1 MLNYFDG
8 RICFC
13 TPLNLLGIN
22 SFFSLYYTNLTCSF
36 VSQQS
41 DVAKANSPQRT
52 ITEEGNVFS
61 MKSSPLVGSP
71 LRGNSPSK
79 RTKSASRRG
88 SPNRG
93 HHEVP
98 SFDEAATSPKEAV
111 VPAPSSSRSLM
122 ESPRSKSEAL
132 FAAMRARV
140 KASDNGEEEEGDKD
154 GDEEDATGGAS
165 KAATTEIKK
174 VDDYKRD
181 EVGYGKQNAQDD
193 DNGDDRDEDHEGIE
207 PTARWTKESDHA
219 VMHDISPA
227 GWGWC
232 QDSEEQGHE
241 GNESDD
247 NNNEDVDSNAAVAAP
262 MAAASSLSQRDTGE
276 LESDEEDEEYAGDF
290 EGDGSALDDDY
301 NKVSDKT
308 VPASLQR
315 KAQLPHA
322 SVQQQRQQQ
331 QKNSAP
337 HHVPPPADTRV
348 RVEKGELRLK
358 RQEVREVD

>member
-140 KASDNGEEEEGDKD
+140 KASDNGEEGDKD
-154 GDEEDATGGAS
+154 GDDGDAATGAS
-165 KAATTEIKK
+165 NAANTEIKK
-174 VDDYKRD
+174 VDDYKLEGID
-181 EVGYGKQNAQDD
+181 CGKQNAQDD
-193 DNGDDRDEDHEGIE
+193 DDDGDDSDENHEGIE
-207 PTARWTKESDHA
+207 PKAEWTKESDHA

-232 QDSEEQGHE
+232 QDSEAQGHE

-247 NNNEDVDSNAAVAAP
+247 NDNEDVDSNAAVAAP
-262 MAAASSLSQRDTGE
+262 MAAAPSMSQRGTGE
-276 LESDEEDEEYAGDF
+276 LESDEEA
-290 EGDGSALDDDY
+290 EGYALDDDS
-301 NKVSDKT
+301 NKVSDNI

-315 KAQLPHA
+315 KAQPPHA
-322 SVQQQRQQQ
+322 SVQQQRQQ